1 MEDKLLTGTE
11 AMEQAMK
18 QAQELLK
25 TKSALEEKRREQV
38 RIAQELKQ
46 KAEEKIALTTHFKS
60 QQEELE
66 IKSMEIGKILNKK
79 A

>member
-1 MEDKLLTGTE
+1 MEEKLLRGSE

-18 QAQELLK
+18 QEQELLK
-25 TKSALEEKRREQV
+25 TKSQLEEKRLAQV

-46 KAEEKIALTTHFKS
+46 KEDQKLTLQQYFNS

-66 IKSMEIGKILNKK
+66 IKTQEI
-79 A
+79 